1 LPPANRTDT
10 GANKEKGITL
20 RILMIS
26 DVYFPRINGV
36 STSIKTFRTKLIAQ
50 GHEVTLIT
58 PEYGPYDRS
67 DSQLLRI
74 PARVVPMD
82 PEDRLMKASSI
93 YALENRLRDDRYDLI
108 HIQTPFVAHRVGVR
122 LAHRL
127 GIPVI
132 ESYHTYFEEY
142 LYHYFPFLPKTF
154 MRFAARWF
162 TRRQCNEVD
171 ALVVPSEA
179 MLEVLRDYDVT
190 RQMEII
196 PTGIED
202 RYLGWPGTTHFRT
215 DHKIPQDQP
224 VLVHIGRVAHEKNID
239 FLFKVLLQVR
249 RTLPDVLLVIAGEGP
264 ALEHLKTLACN
275 LKLEDNLLFVGYLDR
290 DTTLLECYL
299 AGNAFIFASRTE
311 TQGLVL
317 LEAMALGVPVVST
330 AVMGTRDIL
339 KPQKG
344 ALVAEE
350 DTQDF
355 ANNIVTLLQDS
366 DLQQKLGTEARA
378 YARTWSADEMAL
390 RMSDFYEQIIAA
402 RGNTE

>member
-1 LPPANRTDT
+1 
-10 GANKEKGITL
+10 
-20 RILMIS
+20 MIS

-74 PARVVPMD
+74 PSRVIPMD
-82 PEDRLMKASSI
+82 PEDRLMKSSSI
-93 YALENRLRDDRYDLI
+93 YALEKRLQDEHYDLI
-108 HIQTPFVAHRVGVR
+108 HIQTPFVAHRVGIM
-122 LAHRL
+122 LARRL

-142 LYHYFPFLPKTF
+142 LYHYFPFLPKAV

-162 TRRQCNEVD
+162 TRRQCNKVD
-171 ALVVPSEA
+171 ALVVPSQA
-179 MLEVLRDYDVT
+179 MLDVLRDYGVT

-202 RYLGWPGTTHFRT
+202 RYLSWPGTTQFR
-215 DHKIPQDQP
+215 DDYKIPQDRP

-239 FLFKVLLQVR
+239 FLFEVLLQAR
-249 RTLPDVLLVIAGEGP
+249 KTLPDILLVIAGEGP
-264 ALEHLKTLACN
+264 ALEHLKTLSRN
-275 LKLEDNLLFVGYLDR
+275 LELEDNLLFVGYLDR

-299 AGNAFIFASRTE
+299 AGNAFVFASRTE

-339 KPQKG
+339 KSQRG

-350 DTQDF
+350 DIQDF
-355 ANNIVTLLQDS
+355 AKKIVTLLQDP
-366 DLQQKLGTEARA
+366 DLQQKLGGEARA
-378 YARTWSADEMAL
+378 YARTWSAEEMAL
-390 RMSDFYEQIIAA
+390 RMIDFYEHIIDDHGKKGLP
-402 RGNTE
+402 R